1 MSRFA
6 GLTPLLAPRSVAVLG
21 ASSDPT
27 RIGGRPIA
35 YMLAQTFP
43 GALYPVNPNRAEIQG
58 LKAYPSVADLPET
71 PDVAIVAVP
80 SDLAPQAVA
89 DLAAKGCK
97 AVVMFTAGFA
107 EMDDAGAVI
116 QQRMVA
122 TAKAAGMRI
131 LGPNCLGVFDARRS
145 YYATFSSSFDSGWPV
160 PGRIGI
166 ASQSGAYGTHLYT
179 LARNRG
185 IGASLCVMTGNEAD
199 VTVGECIGWLAE
211 NPEVDVIAV
220 YAEGI
225 REAPGLIAALQAA
238 KDARKPVVMQK
249 VGRSELGGKAA
260 KSHTASI
267 AGDDAVTEAVMR
279 EFGVYR
285 ARNSEEMLDIAHTA
299 TRKIYPVANTLGVIT
314 VSGGAGVL
322 ISDVAEG
329 LGLPMPE
336 MPAAAQAKLRALVPF
351 CGPRNPVD
359 ATAQVSNNVELVNTF
374 MESMVKDGGYASV
387 LGFFSMTAS
396 SRRWPKIREQLN
408 LVREQHLDRL
418 YVLSVIV
425 PQDRRD
431 ALESDG
437 WVVHEDPTRAVT
449 AIDAMGRFG
458 AAFAKPPGLPAPEV
472 PAVVLPDATPSEA
485 EAKRLLASAGI
496 ASAPEAACA
505 AVDDAVAAAA
515 GFGFPVVMKILSPDI
530 LHKSEIGGVLL
541 DVGDADAVRAGFALL
556 LDRARAAAPAARID
570 GVLVAKQLKGGVECI
585 LGIHRDPVFGPMA
598 MFGLGGIF
606 VEILGDVVF
615 RRCPFGP
622 DVAED
627 MIRSIKGAP
636 LLLGRA
642 RPAAGGREGA
652 GGDAGAAVRVRGGGG
667 GPAAID
673 RPEPRVRDAA
683 RAGRVRRGRGDRGV
697 LSRPFSRSWQTPE
710 VRRELMLKS
719 FVKRNLRRF
728 DLDIVRPSHGRTL
741 MDFITDRKID
751 VVLDVG
757 VQYRAVRDIAAG
769 AGGMPARSYRSSRCR
784 RCSRPWPRPL
794 GMTRAGTCT
803 TSDSGR

>member
-1 MSRFA
+1 MDPLHREYPPTALPQLRCDDTRSRITSRLPYRRTAKLETVRLMSRFA
-6 GLTPLLAPRSVAVLG
+6 ALTPLLAPRSIAVLG

-35 YMLAQTFP
+35 YMRAQGFP
-43 GALYPVNPNRAEIQG
+43 GGLYPVNPNRAEIQG
-58 LKAYPSVADLPET
+58 LKSYPSVADLPET

-80 SDLAPQAVA
+80 AELAAPAIEDLARRGV
-89 DLAAKGCK
+89 K

-107 EMDDAGAVI
+107 EMDDAGAEA
-116 QQRMVA
+116 QLKMVG
-122 TAKAAGMRI
+122 TARAFGMRV
-131 LGPNCLGVFDARRS
+131 LGPNSLGVFDARRS

-211 NPEVDVIAV
+211 NPDVDVIAV

-225 REAPGLIAALQAA
+225 REAPGLIAAFEAARAA
-238 KDARKPVVMQK
+238 KKPIVMQK

-267 AGDDAVTEAVMR
+267 AGDDAVTEAVMA

-299 TRKIYPVANTLGVIT
+299 TRKIYPASNTLGVIT

-322 ISDVAEG
+322 ISDVAES
-329 LGLPMPE
+329 LGLAMPE
-336 MPAAAQAKLRALVPF
+336 MPPEAQQKLRALVPF
-351 CGPRNPVD
+351 CAPRNPVD
-359 ATAQVSNNVELVNTF
+359 ATAQVSNDVTLVKTF
-374 MESMVKDGGYASV
+374 TESMVRDGGYTSV

-396 SRRWPKIREQLN
+396 SRRWPAIREQLN
-408 LVREQHLDRL
+408 QVRVENPGRL
-418 YVLSVIV
+418 YVLSAIV
-425 PQDRRD
+425 PPEGRD
-431 ALESDG
+431 ELEAEG

-458 AAFAKPPGLPAPEV
+458 AGFATKPAEPPPVV
-472 PAVVLPDATPSEA
+472 PTVTVPPATPSEA
-485 EAKRLLASAGI
+485 DAKRLLAAAGI
-496 ASAPEAACA
+496 PSAPEAACETVDQAVSA
-505 AVDDAVAAAA
+505 AQQ
-515 GFGFPVVMKILSPDI
+515 FGFPVVLKVLSPDI

-541 DVGDADAVRAGFALL
+541 DISDTDAVRVGFALL
-556 LDRARAAAPAARID
+556 LQRARAAAPDARIE

-606 VEILGDVVF
+606 VEVLKDVVF

-622 DVAED
+622 DIAEA

-636 LLLGRA
+636 LLLGA
-642 RPAAGGREGA
+642 RGRKQADVKALAEMLSRLSAFAVAAGDRLQSIDLNPVFAMPEGQGA
-652 GGDAGAAVRVRGGGG
+652 FAADAVIEV
-667 GPAAID
+667 
-673 RPEPRVRDAA
+673 DAA
-683 RAGRVRRGRGDRGV
+683 
-697 LSRPFSRSWQTPE
+697 
-710 VRRELMLKS
+710 
-719 FVKRNLRRF
+719 
-728 DLDIVRPSHGRTL
+728 
-741 MDFITDRKID
+741 
-751 VVLDVG
+751 
-757 VQYRAVRDIAAG
+757 AA
-769 AGGMPARSYRSSRCR
+769 
-784 RCSRPWPRPL
+784 
-794 GMTRAGTCT
+794 
-803 TSDSGR
+803 

>member
-1 MSRFA
+1 MPRLETWESSNTMSRFA

-35 YMLAQTFP
+35 YMRAQGFP
-43 GALYPVNPNRAEIQG
+43 GGLYPVNPNRAEIQG

-80 SDLAPQAVA
+80 A
-89 DLAAKGCK
+89 DLAIPAIGELAARGVK

-107 EMDDAGAVI
+107 EMDDAGAAEQVK
-116 QQRMVA
+116 MVA
-122 TAKAAGMRI
+122 TARASGMRI

-160 PGRIGI
+160 LGRIGI

-185 IGASLCVMTGNEAD
+185 IGASLCVMTGNESD

-211 NPEVDVIAV
+211 NPDVDVIAV

-225 REAPGLIAALQAA
+225 REAPGLIAAFEAA
-238 KDARKPVVMQK
+238 KAAKKPIVMQK

-267 AGDDAVTEAVMR
+267 AGDDAVTEAVMS
-279 EFGVYR
+279 EFGIYR

-299 TRKIYPVANTLGVIT
+299 TRKIYPVANSLGVIT

-329 LGLPMPE
+329 LGLAMPE
-336 MPAAAQAKLRALVPF
+336 MPLEAQQKLRALVPF
-351 CGPRNPVD
+351 CAPRNPVD
-359 ATAQVSNNVELVNTF
+359 ATAQVSNDVTLVKTF
-374 MESMVKDGGYASV
+374 TESMVRDGGYASV

-396 SRRWPKIREQLN
+396 SRRWPAIREQLN
-408 LVREQHLDRL
+408 QVRDENPGRL

-425 PQDRRD
+425 PPERRD
-431 ALESDG
+431 ELESDG

-449 AIDAMGRFG
+449 AIEAMGRYG
-458 AAFAKPPGLPAPEV
+458 EAFAAGLAALAPVV
-472 PAVVLPDATPSEA
+472 PAVTLPAATPSEA

-505 AVDDAVAAAA
+505 TVDEAVSAA
-515 GFGFPVVMKILSPDI
+515 GRFGFPVVMKILSPDI
-530 LHKSEIGGVLL
+530 VHKSEIGGVLL
-541 DVGDADAVRAGFALL
+541 DISDTDAVRSGFALL
-556 LDRARAAAPAARID
+556 LERAKAAAPAARIE

-606 VEILGDVVF
+606 VEILKDVVF
-615 RRCPFGP
+615 HRCPFGI
-622 DVAED
+622 DTAEQ

-636 LLLGRA
+636 LLLGARGRA
-642 RPAAGGREGA
+642 KADVQALAVTLSRLSAFAVAAGDRLQSIDLNPVFAMPEGQGA
-652 GGDAGAAVRVRGGGG
+652 FAVDAVIEVD
-667 GPAAID
+667 P
-673 RPEPRVRDAA
+673 
-683 RAGRVRRGRGDRGV
+683 
-697 LSRPFSRSWQTPE
+697 TP
-710 VRRELMLKS
+710 
-719 FVKRNLRRF
+719 
-728 DLDIVRPSHGRTL
+728 
-741 MDFITDRKID
+741 
-751 VVLDVG
+751 
-757 VQYRAVRDIAAG
+757 
-769 AGGMPARSYRSSRCR
+769 
-784 RCSRPWPRPL
+784 
-794 GMTRAGTCT
+794 
-803 TSDSGR
+803 

>member
-35 YMLAQTFP
+35 YMQAQGFP
-43 GALYPVNPNRAEIQG
+43 GGLYPVNPNRAEIQG
-58 LKAYPSVADLPET
+58 LKAYASVADLPET

-80 SDLAPQAVA
+80 A
-89 DLAAKGCK
+89 DLAAPSIEALARRGVK

-107 EMDDAGAVI
+107 EMDEHGAAA
-116 QQRMVA
+116 QAAMVA
-122 TAKAAGMRI
+122 TARSAGMRI

-160 PGRIGI
+160 LGRIGI

-185 IGASLCVMTGNEAD
+185 IGASLCVMTGNEGD

-225 REAPGLIAALQAA
+225 REAPGLIAALEAARAA
-238 KDARKPVVMQK
+238 KKPVVMQK

-279 EFGVYR
+279 EFGVHR

-322 ISDVAEG
+322 ISDVAES
-329 LGLPMPE
+329 LGLAMPE
-336 MPAAAQAKLRALVPF
+336 MPPQAQQKLRELVPF
-351 CGPRNPVD
+351 CAPRNPVD
-359 ATAQVSNNVELVNTF
+359 ATAQVSNDVTLVKTF
-374 MESMVKDGGYASV
+374 TESMVRDGGYASV

-396 SRRWPKIREQLN
+396 SRRWPRIREQLN
-408 LVREQHLDRL
+408 VVRLEYPDRL

-425 PQDRRD
+425 PPERRD
-431 ALESDG
+431 ELEADG
-437 WVVHEDPTRAVT
+437 WVVHEDPTRAVV
-449 AIDAMGRFG
+449 AIEAMGRYG
-458 AAFAKPPGLPAPEV
+458 AAFAAGPADPAPVVPVVTLPA
-472 PAVVLPDATPSEA
+472 ATPSEA
-485 EAKRLLASAGI
+485 EAKRLLAGAGI

-505 AVDDAVAAAA
+505 TADEAVSAAQR
-515 GFGFPVVMKILSPDI
+515 FGYPVVMKILSPDI

-541 DVGDADAVRAGFALL
+541 DISATDTVRSGFALL
-556 LDRARAAAPAARID
+556 LDRARAAAPTARIE
-570 GVLVAKQLKGGVECI
+570 GVLVAKQLTGGVECI

-606 VEILGDVVF
+606 VEILKDVVF
-615 RRCPFGP
+615 HRCPFGI
-622 DVAED
+622 DTAEA

-636 LLLGRA
+636 LLLGA
-642 RPAAGGREGA
+642 RGRKPADVKALAEMLSRLSAFAVAAGERLQSIDLNPVFAMPE
-652 GGDAGAAVRVRGGGG
+652 GGGAF
-667 GPAAID
+667 AA
-673 RPEPRVRDAA
+673 DA
-683 RAGRVRRGRGDRGV
+683 VI
-697 LSRPFSRSWQTPE
+697 E
-710 VRRELMLKS
+710 V
-719 FVKRNLRRF
+719 
-728 DLDIVRPSHGRTL
+728 G
-741 MDFITDRKID
+741 
-751 VVLDVG
+751 
-757 VQYRAVRDIAAG
+757 
-769 AGGMPARSYRSSRCR
+769 
-784 RCSRPWPRPL
+784 
-794 GMTRAGTCT
+794 
-803 TSDSGR
+803 